1 MPSDPRPKRPDAP
14 RKSSADAGRTIG
26 AGGGSGEVGVPPPRK
41 AKTTETTPE
50 AQRETPAHPPIGVPP
65 ADPPPEV
72 GGMKVIRLL
81 GWGGMGWVMEVEE
94 PMLRRRVA
102 VKMMLPSVAA
112 NPIYRERFLREAQAQ
127 ARVEHKYI
135 VPIYS
140 FHDDPD
146 SPYLVMPLLQG
157 KSLERRMN
165 ERKAEGKTLRVAE
178 AIQIAAK
185 LATALEAVHDS
196 RLIHRDIKPSNVW
209 LEGERA
215 RLLDF
220 GVARVAE
227 GDSDL
232 TQAGDLIGT
241 PKYMSPEQAL
251 GEPKLHPVDHR
262 ADLFSLGAVMYEMLT
277 GRVPFPGDN
286 VAQIVAS
293 HHTHTPTPV
302 RAYNPKVPPS
312 VADLIHTLLA
322 IDPAR
327 RKPATAAEVLTRLK
341 IIIAAGGQSVREQPA
356 PAPAVPPP
364 PPPPPPRSLP
374 PPTPSITI
382 GAEDYPVSN
391 KAVEVRVPE
400 RLREGKSGGGIRV
413 RSVLF
418 FAVVIL
424 FVLGTMVGVV
434 WAIAASRA
442 PAPPVSTAVG
452 R

>member
-1 MPSDPRPKRPDAP
+1 MPSEPRPKRPAAA
-14 RKSSADAGRTIG
+14 RKASADAGRTIG
-26 AGGGSGEVGVPPPRK
+26 VGGGSGGVGVPPPRTTK
-41 AKTTETTPE
+41 AAETTPQS
-50 AQRETPAHPPIGVPP
+50 QRETPAHPPLGPPP
-65 ADPPPEV
+65 AEPPVAV

-102 VKMMLPSVAA
+102 VKMMLPSVAS
-112 NPIYRERFLREAQAQ
+112 NPVYRERFLREAQAQ

-140 FHDDPD
+140 FHDDPA

-178 AIQIAAK
+178 AVQVAAK
-185 LATALEAVHDS
+185 LATALEAVHES
-196 RLIHRDIKPSNVW
+196 GLIHRDIKPSNVW

-232 TQAGDLIGT
+232 TQVGDLIGT

-286 VAQIVAS
+286 VAQIVAA

-302 RAYNPKVPPS
+302 RAYNPRVPPA
-312 VADLIHTLLA
+312 VADLIHHLLA
-322 IDPAR
+322 TDPAR

-341 IIIAAGGQSVREQPA
+341 IIIAAGGQSVREQR
-356 PAPAVPPP
+356 APAVPPP
-364 PPPPPPRSLP
+364 PAPLP
-374 PPTPSITI
+374 PPTPSVTL
-382 GAEDYPVSN
+382 AADQPVSN
-391 KAVEVRVPE
+391 RAVEVRVPE
-400 RLREGKSGGGIRV
+400 QLREGKPRGGGRV
-413 RSVLF
+413 RSALF

-424 FVLGTMVGVV
+424 LVLGTMVGVV
-434 WAIAASRA
+434 WAIAASRT
-442 PAPPVSTAVG
+442 P
-452 R
+452 